1 MKLCDV
7 NRAVRF
13 LRHTVHVDTFIC
25 ALLYCAVQQCE
36 LLAVG
41 TSVQR
46 AFTTDV
52 DSWGTSLVVVY
63 CRRRRLSTRPRRC
76 HWQPVVQVSAWG
88 QSPSPLV
95 WCHHMRHTRTRLG
108 DRSFDVARP
117 WLKLEQADSLCQF
130 RRQLKTFLFVKD

>member
-52 DSWGTSLVVVY
+52 DS
-63 CRRRRLSTRPRRC
+63 
-76 HWQPVVQVSAWG
+76 
-88 QSPSPLV
+88 
-95 WCHHMRHTRTRLG
+95 
-108 DRSFDVARP
+108 
-117 WLKLEQADSLCQF
+117 
-130 RRQLKTFLFVKD
+130 